1 VSYRSKTL
9 ALSAL
14 FAAAL
19 PAAPARAE
27 GETREAAQ
35 AQSSESSSPASS
47 RSSIASAQVSVRIMK
62 PVALMRPAS
71 LEALKREMQKR
82 SVSVSTVIDEAAGH
96 IIHTVD
102 FP

>member
-1 VSYRSKTL
+1 
-9 ALSAL
+9 
-14 FAAAL
+14 
-19 PAAPARAE
+19 
-27 GETREAAQ
+27 
-35 AQSSESSSPASS
+35 
-47 RSSIASAQVSVRIMK
+47 MK